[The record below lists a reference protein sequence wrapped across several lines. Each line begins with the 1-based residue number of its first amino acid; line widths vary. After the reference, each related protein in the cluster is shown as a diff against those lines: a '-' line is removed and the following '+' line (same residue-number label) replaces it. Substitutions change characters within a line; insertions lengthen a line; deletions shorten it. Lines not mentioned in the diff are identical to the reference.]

1 MTTNARNSKKTQ
13 AIKPAVD
20 AHEFASEASETVAE
34 QIVQA
39 EVVERSERTSAN
51 QAHINP
57 IFFNR
62 LLTLQDHQAD
72 SGKTNARSRDGIPC
86 ADY

>member
-34 QIVQA
+34 QISCGA
-39 EVVERSERTSAN
+39 
-51 QAHINP
+51 
-57 IFFNR
+57 
-62 LLTLQDHQAD
+62 L
-72 SGKTNARSRDGIPC
+72 
-86 ADY
+86 